1 MLITEIE
8 IYLDKPEKKNLTEI
22 HLLERRMLSK
32 RNAYSSALRWNRA
45 DMFEEQ
51 QGGQR
56 ARAEKPEGRRLTYIK
71 FYLSNSSFPLSDV
84 QQ

>member
-8 IYLDKPEKKNLTEI
+8 IYLEKNRKKKPTEI

-32 RNAYSSALRWNRA
+32 RTACACSSALRWTRA
-45 DMFEEQ
+45 DVFEEQ

-56 ARAEKPEGRRLTYIK
+56 AGAEKPEGRRLTYIK
-71 FYLSNSSFPLSDV
+71 FY
-84 QQ
+84 

>member
-8 IYLDKPEKKNLTEI
+8 IYLEKNRKKKPTEI

-32 RNAYSSALRWNRA
+32 RTAYAYSSALRWNRA
-45 DMFEEQ
+45 DVFEEK

-56 ARAEKPEGRRLTYIK
+56 AGAEKPENKRLTYIN
-71 FYLSNSSFPLSDV
+71 FY
-84 QQ
+84 